1 MEDRTDQ
8 IGEVLVPDLTWAS
21 WDFLPSPW
29 SAGTLLI
36 NSIDDSRTPF
46 VGYAA
51 PGVSLCGET
60 GLETASWR
68 CGGWTNSEAFLL
80 RRDPDWVRT
89 IELDTVRAEIPDDF
103 GDWALDAT
111 AAHVE
116 RLRALAGRRPPACAA
131 SDLADRLHAE
141 MEMTVPGALERMNN
155 EFGEELLALTSRR
168 PLRAKSWASSL
179 ARSLD
184 WRQAIDVGFQAAVL
198 LAIYLLYRLLREP
211 GAPEGMQVDFA
222 EALQL
227 PVGSFLAWVYGLGHV
242 VLPIAFLAWVYF
254 RRHESFALLR
264 NTLVVAGGLVVA
276 AYLLYS
282 PGRVYAEGPAQS
294 VPSNALATMP
304 ALHLV
309 VALALAWF
317 GVALSRSLLAR
328 ACWVIYPLLVATVLV
343 AGGSRY
349 PEFTI
354 GFAVMVLALSL
365 IVVRYVAP
373 RLGLGLG
380 VSAHPRSG
388 GIPPIE
394 QDDLAPEVTR

>member
-29 SAGTLLI
+29 NAGTLLI
-36 NSIDDSRTPF
+36 NCVDDSRAPF

-51 PGVSLCGET
+51 PGVSLCGES

-80 RRDPDWVRT
+80 HRDPDWVRT

-103 GDWALDAT
+103 DDWALDAT

-116 RLRALAGRRPPACAA
+116 RLRALAARRPQASAA
-131 SDLADRLHAE
+131 ADLADRLHAE
-141 MEMTVPGALERMNN
+141 MEMTVPGALERLND
-155 EFGEELLALTSRR
+155 EFSEELLAWMPRR
-168 PLRAKSWASSL
+168 PLRTTRWARSL

-198 LAIYLLYRLLREP
+198 LVIYLLYRRVREP
-211 GAPEGMQVDFA
+211 GVPEGMQVNFA

-227 PVGSFLAWVYGLGHV
+227 PVGGFLAWIYGLGHV

-254 RRHESFALLR
+254 RRRPTFALLR
-264 NTLVVAGGLVVA
+264 NALVVAGGLVVA

-328 ACWVIYPLLVATVLV
+328 ACWVVYPLLVATVLV

-380 VSAHPRSG
+380 VSAHTRSG

>member
-1 MEDRTDQ
+1 MEDRADHF
-8 IGEVLVPDLTWAS
+8 GDLLVADMSWAS

-36 NSIDDSRTPF
+36 NSIDDSRAPF

-51 PGVSLCGET
+51 PGVSLCGES
-60 GLETASWR
+60 GLDTASWR

-89 IELDTVRAEIPDDF
+89 VELDTVRAEIPDDF
-103 GDWALDAT
+103 DDWALDAT

-116 RLRALAGRRPPACAA
+116 RLRALAGRRPQAA
-131 SDLADRLHAE
+131 AAADLADRLHAE
-141 MEMTVPGALERMNN
+141 MEMTVPGALERLND
-155 EFGEELLALTSRR
+155 EFGEELLAWIPRR
-168 PLRAKSWASSL
+168 PLRAKGWARSL

-184 WRQAIDVGFQAAVL
+184 WRQAVDVGFQAAVL
-198 LAIYLLYRLLREP
+198 LGIYLLYRRVREP
-211 GAPEGMQVDFA
+211 GVAEGMQVNFA
-222 EALQL
+222 EALEL
-227 PVGSFLAWVYGLGHV
+227 PVGGFLAWVYGLGHV

-254 RRHESFALLR
+254 RRHHTFALLR

-294 VPSNALATMP
+294 LPSNALATMP

-309 VALALAWF
+309 AALALAWF

-328 ACWVIYPLLVATVLV
+328 ACWVLYPLLVATVLV
-343 AGGSRY
+343 AGGFRY

-354 GFAVMVLALSL
+354 GFAVMVLSLSL
-365 IVVRYVAP
+365 VLVRYVAP

-380 VSAHPRSG
+380 VSAPPRNCADA
-388 GIPPIE
+388 PIE
-394 QDDLAPEVTR
+394 LGDLARHVTR